1 MDANV
6 ISFKNYSIR
15 LFYEHCMVNYECRY
29 QLSCHWYLHSC
40 RYQWH
45 DIHMS
50 LLFHLRSF
58 SGILVSRLLVGY
70 PLTVIGSIFGKNW
83 ANGFDAPC
91 RTKNI
96 AREIPPLV
104 WYRSTLAHCV
114 VGGFLP
120 FRWVHWLINFKTL
133 FDLQISIPVL
143 ILSTCAYFK
152 LCTLV
157 TCTLDNLWLG
167 FLCTV

>member
-29 QLSCHWYLHSC
+29 QLSCHC
-40 RYQWH
+40 G
-45 DIHMS
+45 
-50 LLFHLRSF
+50 LFHLRSF

>member
-6 ISFKNYSIR
+6 ISFKNYIIR

-29 QLSCHWYLHSC
+29 QLSCHC
-40 RYQWH
+40 
-45 DIHMS
+45 D
-50 LLFHLRSF
+50 LFHLRSF